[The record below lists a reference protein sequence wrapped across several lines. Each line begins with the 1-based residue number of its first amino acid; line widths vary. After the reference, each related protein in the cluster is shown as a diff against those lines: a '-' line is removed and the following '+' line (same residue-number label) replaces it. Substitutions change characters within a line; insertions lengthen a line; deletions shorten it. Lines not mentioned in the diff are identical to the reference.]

1 MGVSLGVGSLDPCI
15 LPLTPMAWHA
25 PSPSCQQSTLA
36 RTEHDPCSHAE
47 SLLCGKGLL
56 CSHGSHLQQPQ
67 QFTCLAIT
75 TLSSTVLVK
84 GCDPPPQAR
93 APHHGT
99 RPPSSAPLARDKRE
113 IHFTKGSFI
122 CGMIREQGWDPSWRQ
137 ESDLL
142 ADGFII
148 SQAQQFGL
156 NKTKP
161 LSLMKTSLMR
171 SEAEA
176 AP

>member
-1 MGVSLGVGSLDPCI
+1 MSPVSCHSP
-15 LPLTPMAWHA
+15 PWHGMHPA
-25 PSPSCQQSTLA
+25 PDATRALWHGQNTTLA
-36 RTEHDPCSHAE
+36 PIQSPCSVE
-47 SLLCGKGLL
+47 RGSSVPLLTWKSLATTPAVHLL
-56 CSHGSHLQQPQ
+56 GNNHPQ
-67 QFTCLAIT
+67 
-75 TLSSTVLVK
+75 SSTVLVK

-137 ESDLL
+137 ESDLP

-161 LSLMKTSLMR
+161 LPLMKTSLMR